1 MDKSEKKSKAQARE
15 AKAGSEQL
23 AVPAQVPHPK
33 QQAQQKPVKRKFEIA
48 VYDVDEVFNEETG
61 QVAGRNLKP
70 VPADPM
76 HPIIVEIGSKK
87 EFEEL
92 AKTY

>member
-1 MDKSEKKSKAQARE
+1 MDKSEKKSKAQAEE
-15 AKAGSEQL
+15 AKADSTQQPAL
-23 AVPAQVPHPK
+23 AQAQQPK
-33 QQAQQKPVKRKFEIA
+33 KKQQKPVKRKFEIA

-61 QVAGRNLKP
+61 QVAGRKLKP